1 MELKLSPTL
10 EDYLLSIYRIECRRK
25 VARPK
30 DISKEQKVAKSTVT
44 AALQSLAEKGLIN
57 YEPYE
62 VITLT
67 DEGKTRAE
75 NIAVRHVIIKRFLQ
89 DVLRLEIERAE
100 ETACKM
106 EHAIDQQSLERFV
119 CFLAFMRRHSK
130 RGARWLN
137 DFQGFL
143 TDGAGGQSCRECIA
157 EYVDDVREQGEL

>member
-1 MELKLSPTL
+1 MEAKLSPTL
-10 EDYLLSIYRIECRRK
+10 EDYLLSIYRIEGEKK

-30 DISKEQKVAKSTVT
+30 DISNEQNVAKSTVT

-67 DEGKTRAE
+67 DEGKSRAKD
-75 NIAVRHVIIKRFLQ
+75 IAVRHTVIKRFLQ
-89 DVLRLEIERAE
+89 DVLRLDAERSE

-106 EHAIDQQSLERFV
+106 EHAIDQESLERFV
-119 CFLAFMRRHSK
+119 CFLAFMGRHSK

-137 DFQGFL
+137 DFQNFL
-143 TDGAGGQSCRECIA
+143 ADGAGGQSCRQCIA
-157 EYVDDVREQGEL
+157 EYMDGVRNR

>member
-1 MELKLSPTL
+1 MKTKLSPVL
-10 EDYLLSIYRIECRRK
+10 EDYLLSIYRIEGEKK

-30 DISKEQKVAKSTVT
+30 DISSEQNVAKSTVT

-67 DEGKTRAE
+67 DAGKSKAE
-75 NIAVRHVIIKRFLQ
+75 NMAVRHVIIKRFLQ
-89 DVLRLEIERAE
+89 DVLRLDADRAE

-106 EHAIDQQSLERFV
+106 EHVIGQESNERFV
-119 CFLAFMRRHSK
+119 CFLAFMQRHSK

-137 DFQGFL
+137 DFQDFI
-143 TDGAGGQSCRECIA
+143 TDGAGKQSCRQCIE
-157 EYVDDVREQGEL
+157 EYMDDVRKRGEL